1 MLQESRWPQREMG
14 TAGHGAQCRQC
25 FTPVPLLPSPLGPV
39 EKHCPPGSVTHPWAV
54 CCEIEV
60 FF

>member
-25 FTPVPLLPSPLGPV
+25 FSPGPSASFSLSLWGSTAHLAVSPILGQFIV
-39 EKHCPPGSVTHPWAV
+39 K
-54 CCEIEV
+54 
-60 FF
+60 